1 MTAREIVREL
11 EMDGDKRDTP
21 RLFFDELEDQINNA
35 IFAAVA
41 EERKACA
48 KILLRVYS
56 AWVEGGYSPGE
67 AFESARDKILHGARS
82 NASTRS
88 SEPEEK

>member
-1 MTAREIVREL
+1 MTPQQRTQAIIKYQQSHAVDSDEMARLIEQAIV
-11 EMDGDKRDTP
+11 
-21 RLFFDELEDQINNA
+21 
-35 IFAAVA
+35 AAV
-41 EERKACA
+41 EQERKACA

-67 AFESARDKILHGARS
+67 AFESAREKILHGARS

-88 SEPEEK
+88 DEPAEK